1 MTEVQTEFK
10 AFRQRTKKKDEKTNF
25 AVISGDFNID
35 NISPG
40 ANFINVKCMNFLY
53 EHRFGSFYYAHV
65 TRKKLPK

>member
-40 ANFINVKCMNFLY
+40 ANWLLSSILI
-53 EHRFGSFYYAHV
+53 
-65 TRKKLPK
+65 